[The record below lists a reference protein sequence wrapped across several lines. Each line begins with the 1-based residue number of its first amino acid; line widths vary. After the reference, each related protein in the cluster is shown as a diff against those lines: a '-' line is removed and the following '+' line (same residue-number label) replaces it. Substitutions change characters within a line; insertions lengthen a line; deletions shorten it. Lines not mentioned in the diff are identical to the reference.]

1 MKKGSAL
8 TWCVLLQTVMFCFAA
23 IQALTATLSAILG
36 QIAPRMQS
44 LTCQLWGCGTI
55 DYVTLTACVP
65 ATTAV
70 VVWFIGRHT
79 MWAWP
84 LQDAMGISLI
94 MLLLRQFR
102 LPDIKVGI
110 ISLLPVALTSV
121 RHGLAGSCRM

>member
-8 TWCVLLQTVMFCFAA
+8 TWCVPLQTVMFCFAA
-23 IQALTATLSAILG
+23 IQALTATLSAAFG

-55 DYVTLTACVP
+55 DYVTLAACVP
-65 ATTAV
+65 ATIAV

-79 MWAWP
+79 MWAWS

-102 LPDIKVGI
+102 LPDIKVGF
-110 ISLLPVALTSV
+110 ISLLPVALTCV
-121 RHGLAGSCRM
+121 RHGLACSCSM

>member
-8 TWCVLLQTVMFCFAA
+8 TWCVPLQTVMFCFAA
-23 IQALTATLSAILG
+23 IQALTATLSAAFG

-44 LTCQLWGCGTI
+44 LTCQLWGCGTM
-55 DYVTLTACVP
+55 DYVTLAACVP
-65 ATTAV
+65 ATIAV

-102 LPDIKVGI
+102 LPDIKVGLHLI
-110 ISLLPVALTSV
+110 VACCTHLCETWASV
-121 RHGLAGSCRM
+121 FM